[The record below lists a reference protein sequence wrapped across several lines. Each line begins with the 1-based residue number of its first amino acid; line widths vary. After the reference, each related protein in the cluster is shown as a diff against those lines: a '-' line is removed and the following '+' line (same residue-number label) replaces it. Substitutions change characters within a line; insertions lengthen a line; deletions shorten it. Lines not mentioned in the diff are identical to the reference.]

1 MAKDIHEFRLKLM
14 NKILHASSGM
24 AVVRFIDTAMKV
36 LGEKEVHGHIVVRF
50 IEKIISDLEA
60 TDLDTYEPSQQS
72 VINTAI
78 VKFRGLR
85 RKMTEQAVG
94 HD

>member
-24 AVVRFIDTAMKV
+24 AVVRFIDIAMKV

-50 IEKIISDLEA
+50 LEKVIFDLEA
-60 TDLDTYEPSQQS
+60 ADLDRYETSQLS

-85 RKMTEQAVG
+85 RKMTEQAV